1 MMQMRTGATEPFT
14 LPFLPII
21 VELRDK
27 YWYNSWKIN
36 TNRRSEKSSESKV
49 HLGDGEEAEKKE
61 HESKKGRK
69 KERKKL
75 CHVPRLSCNVA

>member
-14 LPFLPII
+14 LPFLPITA
-21 VELRDK
+21 ELRDK

-49 HLGDGEEAEKKE
+49 HGEEAEKKE

-75 CHVPRLSCNVA
+75 CHVPRLSCNVE